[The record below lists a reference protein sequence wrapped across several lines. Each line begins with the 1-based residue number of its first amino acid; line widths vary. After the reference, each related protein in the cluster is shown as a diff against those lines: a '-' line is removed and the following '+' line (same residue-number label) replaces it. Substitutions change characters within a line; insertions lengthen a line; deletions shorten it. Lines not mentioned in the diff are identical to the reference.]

1 MTVKEAELTFT
12 LLEGEDEEKF
22 LQKAREDMRERRAKA
37 LNFKGGRKGGFKR
50 KNEGDNHR
58 GGKRRRN

>member
-12 LLEGEDEEKF
+12 LLEGEDEDKF
-22 LQKAREDMRERRAKA
+22 LQKAREDMRERRAKTTH
-37 LNFKGGRKGGFKR
+37 FKGGRKGGFKR
-50 KNEGDNHR
+50 RNEGENGS